1 MKENLDRWQGRHSSP
16 YFWLVTFFGSGLI
29 KPAPGTWGSLAG
41 LFVGIGLL
49 ISVGFV
55 SFLVAIVFVT
65 VLGTVAIDRVERSS
79 GIHDAPEIV
88 IDEVAGMWIAMLPF
102 YYAPVSWWGFAAAFA
117 LFRFFDIIK
126 PWPIGWLDKR
136 VSGGFGVMVDDIV
149 AGIFAFVGIHIL
161 VTVFA

>member
-1 MKENLDRWQGRHSSP
+1 MKQNLNTWQGRHSSP
-16 YFWLVTFFGSGLI
+16 YFWVVTFFGSGLI

-41 LFVGIGLL
+41 LIVGIGLL
-49 ISVGFV
+49 EVIGVTEFA
-55 SFLVAIVFVT
+55 LAIVGVT
-65 VLGTVAIDRVERSS
+65 ILGTFTINKVEKAS

-88 IDEVAGMWIAMLPF
+88 IDEVAGIWIAMLPF
-102 YYAPVSWWGFAAAFA
+102 YYLPATWWGFAAAFV

-149 AGIFAFVGIHIL
+149 AGIFAFIGIHIL
-161 VTVFA
+161 LSVLV